1 MPIALERPDR
11 PAPPPPGRE
20 ARVFES
26 LKAGASGACLRGHGD
41 PAPACADLSPRRKAA
56 GTSDI
61 PIPRLVALLCLAP
74 LCAIAPSS
82 PAQDAAAG
90 TSARGDD
97 ATTLEPVRVVAP
109 RMDDLY
115 RSRPPERTPP
125 TVFDRAWRE
134 PVNLKKIGD
143 QGGVIPLLV
152 NYAARKLAEGARK
165 LPGWKGP
172 DQPAIARPPPLDERQ
187 MDRAQ
192 QLQQE
197 LGQQQ

>member
-1 MPIALERPDR
+1 MN
-11 PAPPPPGRE
+11 
-20 ARVFES
+20 
-26 LKAGASGACLRGHGD
+26 
-41 PAPACADLSPRRKAA
+41 
-56 GTSDI
+56 DI

-74 LCAIAPSS
+74 LGAIAPSS
-82 PAQDAAAG
+82 PAQDAAVEA
-90 TSARGDD
+90 SARGD
-97 ATTLEPVRVVAP
+97 ATTLDPVRVVAP

-187 MDRAQ
+187 MDRA
-192 QLQQE
+192 LQFRQE
-197 LGQQQ
+197 LGEEQ